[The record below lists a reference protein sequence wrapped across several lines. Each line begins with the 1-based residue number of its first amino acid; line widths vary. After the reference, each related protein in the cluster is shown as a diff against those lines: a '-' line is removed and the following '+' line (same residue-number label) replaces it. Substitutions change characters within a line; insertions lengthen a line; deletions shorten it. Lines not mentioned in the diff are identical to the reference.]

1 MVVCV
6 CDRLMQWVLL
16 IYDRVFPDQS
26 VLLVC
31 VCKTEVS
38 YGAILKGG
46 NVKSRW

>member
-31 VCKTEVS
+31 V
-38 YGAILKGG
+38 
-46 NVKSRW
+46 